1 MAKLGFLFL
10 NDGVWAGERIVS
22 EDWVEESTKR
32 RVVPQGADGY
42 GYQWWSRTYYSGS
55 KAVDSYYAAGWGGQ
69 RIVVFS
75 SLDMVVVFTGGNYVQ
90 QEPVDEIIS
99 HYILPSAR

>member
-10 NDGVWAGERIVS
+10 NDGVWAGE
-22 EDWVEESTKR
+22 
-32 RVVPQGADGY
+32 
-42 GYQWWSRTYYSGS
+42 
-55 KAVDSYYAAGWGGQ
+55 